1 MLGAIKC
8 DTHRKDRIYMNEMTS
23 SVYDNRELSWL
34 KFNQRVLEEAQDK
47 SVPLFERLRFVSI
60 FSSNLDEFFM
70 VRVGSLYDQLL
81 VAPDKAENKTN
92 MTPDEQLHAITHRVG
107 HLLSIKD
114 YAFTDIMNN
123 LSPFAKRVMPAELSG
138 DDEQFMRL
146 YFEHEIMP
154 LLSPGIIDKNH
165 PFPFLKNRVMYI
177 GALLRKKSDE
187 AKKKQLLG
195 IVTAEIGT
203 GFPRLLFLPGN
214 DLRFILTED
223 IILHYIT
230 NVFPNYTVENR
241 CVFRITR
248 NADIDANEGL
258 YDHDMDFRAVM
269 ETLCKKR
276 KKLTPV
282 RAEFSYDAS
291 HILISRML
299 SYLELDESYS
309 FRQSC
314 PLDMDFLSEL
324 EKKIESFDELFYN
337 PVTPQPSTMINP
349 YESMF
354 TQLSKRDILLSYP
367 YNRFK
372 GFMRLLSE
380 AADDPYVTSIKI
392 TLYRVARDSEIVSA
406 LIRAAENGK
415 QVLALVELRARFDEE
430 NNIGWSK
437 KMEEAGVKIIYGLDG
452 LKVHSKLMLIT
463 RKTGN
468 GLRHFT
474 QIGTGNYNERTSKLY
489 TDLTIMTADR
499 SIGADASMVFNALSL
514 GTTVE
519 SAHSLLVAPKCLKT
533 HIVEMIDNEII
544 YGENGYIGLKLN
556 SLTDKDIID
565 KLIEA
570 SCKGVK
576 IELLIRGICCLI
588 AGVEGKTDNVTVHS
602 IVGRFLEH
610 SRIYIFGKDER
621 RKVFISSA
629 DFMTRN
635 TERRV
640 EVAVPLKDSRIAD
653 TVATMFDDM
662 FRDNV
667 KTRIQHSDGVYRK
680 VKRSKNDEPFEI
692 HRVFY
697 ERAYKEGEEAE
708 KLYKAPKKSLLQKIK
723 DMFIK

>member
-1 MLGAIKC
+1 MEEI
-8 DTHRKDRIYMNEMTS
+8 NS
-23 SVYDNRELSWL
+23 NVYDNRELSWL
-34 KFNQRVLEEAQDK
+34 KFNERVLEEAQDK
-47 SVPLFERLRFVSI
+47 DVPLFERLRFVSI

-70 VRVGSLYDQLL
+70 VRVGSLYDQTL

-92 MTPDEQLHAITHRVG
+92 MTPEEQLSEIAHRVG
-107 HLLSIKD
+107 HLLSVKD
-114 YAFTDIMNN
+114 YAFIDIVNN
-123 LSPFAKRVMPAELSG
+123 LESVAKRVKPSDLHG
-138 DDEQFMRL
+138 DDKLFMRL
-146 YFEHEIMP
+146 YFEREVMP

-177 GALLRKKSDE
+177 GALLRKKSEDV
-187 AKKKQLLG
+187 KKKQLLG
-195 IVTAEIGT
+195 IVTAEFGT
-203 GFPRLLFLPGN
+203 SLPRLLFLPGEEI
-214 DLRFILTED
+214 RFMLVEDMILYFIE
-223 IILHYIT
+223 
-230 NVFPNYTVENR
+230 NVFPNYYVESR

-269 ETLCKKR
+269 EELCKKR

-291 HILISRML
+291 HELVSRML
-299 SYLELDESYS
+299 KYLELDEKYS

-324 EKKIESFDELFYN
+324 EHKLEKHSELFYT
-337 PVTPQPSTMINP
+337 PVTPQPSPAINP

-354 TQLSKRDILLSYP
+354 TQISRKDILLSYP
-367 YNRFK
+367 YNKFK
-372 GFMRLLSE
+372 GYMRLLSE

-437 KMEEAGVKIIYGLDG
+437 KMEEAGVKIIYGLEG

-468 GLRHFT
+468 SLKYFT

-489 TDLTIMTADR
+489 TDFTLMTADR

-519 SAHSLLVAPKCLKT
+519 STNSLLVAPKCLKS
-533 HIVEMIDNEII
+533 HVVEMIDNEII

-570 SCKGVK
+570 SGRGVK

-588 AGVEGKTDNVTVHS
+588 AGVEGKTDNITVHS

-610 SRIYIFGKDER
+610 SRIYIFGKEER
-621 RKVFISSA
+621 RRIFISSA

-640 EVAVPLKDSRIAD
+640 EVAVPIKDSQIAD
-653 TVATMFDDM
+653 TVSGIFDDM
-662 FRDNV
+662 FKDNV
-667 KTRIQHSDGVYRK
+667 KTRIQYSDGIYRK
-680 VKRSKNDEPFEI
+680 VKRSNDEEPFEV
-692 HRVFY
+692 HKVFY
-697 ERAYKEGEEAE
+697 ERAYKEAEAIDR
-708 KLYKAPKKSLLQKIK
+708 LYKAPKKTFLQKLK
-723 DMFIK
+723 EKFAK

>member
-1 MLGAIKC
+1 MEAISK
-8 DTHRKDRIYMNEMTS
+8 
-23 SVYDNRELSWL
+23 VYDNRELSWL
-34 KFNQRVLEEAQDK
+34 KFNERVLEEAQDE

-70 VRVGSLYDQLL
+70 VRVGSLYDQML

-92 MTPDEQLHAITHRVG
+92 MTPEEQLSEIARRVS
-107 HLLSIKD
+107 HLLSLKD
-114 YAFTDIMNN
+114 QAFTAIMNS
-123 LSPFAKRVMPAELSG
+123 LGDLATRVMPSDLQG
-138 DDEQFMRL
+138 DDRLFMSL
-146 YFEHEIMP
+146 FFEREVMP
-154 LLSPGIIDKNH
+154 MLSPGIIDKNH
-165 PFPFLKNRVMYI
+165 PFPFLKNKQMYI
-177 GALLRKKSDE
+177 GALLRKKSEDV
-187 AKKKQLLG
+187 KKKQIIG
-195 IVTAEIGT
+195 IVTTEFGANM
-203 GFPRLLFLPGN
+203 PRLLFLPGEK
-214 DLRFILTED
+214 LRFVLVED
-223 IILHYIT
+223 IILHYIENIFT
-230 NVFPNYTVENR
+230 NYYVESR

-269 ETLCKKR
+269 EELCKKR

-282 RAEFSYDAS
+282 RAEFSFEAS
-291 HILISRML
+291 YELVKRML
-299 SYLELDESYS
+299 SYLELDEKYS

-324 EKKIESFDELFYN
+324 ENKVSGHKELFYE
-337 PVTPQPSTMINP
+337 PVTPQYSPMINHG
-349 YESMF
+349 ESMF
-354 TQLSKRDILLSYP
+354 AQLSRKDILLSYP
-367 YNRFK
+367 YNKFK
-372 GFMRLLSE
+372 GYMQLLSE

-437 KMEEAGVKIIYGLDG
+437 KMEEAGVKIIYGLEA

-468 GLRHFT
+468 TLKYFT

-489 TDLTIMTADR
+489 TDFTLMTSDR
-499 SIGADASMVFNALSL
+499 SIGADASVVFNALSL

-519 SAHSLLVAPKCLKT
+519 STNCLLVAPRCLKS

-570 SCKGVK
+570 SGRGVK
-576 IELLIRGICCLI
+576 IELLIRGICCLV
-588 AGVEGKTDNVTVHS
+588 AGVEGMTENITVHS

-621 RKVFISSA
+621 RRVFISSA

-653 TVATMFDDM
+653 TVADIFNDM
-662 FRDNV
+662 YKDNV
-667 KTRIQHSDGVYRK
+667 KTRIQDNDGIYRR
-680 VKRSKNDEPFEI
+680 VKRAPDEEPFEV
-692 HRVFY
+692 HKVFY
-697 ERAYKEGEEAE
+697 ERAYKDGEQVQ
-708 KLYKAPKKSLLQKIK
+708 KQSKAQKKSFLQKLK
-723 DMFIK
+723 EKFAK

>member
-1 MLGAIKC
+1 MEAISK
-8 DTHRKDRIYMNEMTS
+8 
-23 SVYDNRELSWL
+23 VYDNRELSWL
-34 KFNQRVLEEAQDK
+34 KFNERVLEEAQDE

-70 VRVGSLYDQLL
+70 VRVGSLYDQML

-92 MTPDEQLHAITHRVG
+92 MTPEEQLSEIARRVS
-107 HLLSIKD
+107 HLLSLKD
-114 YAFTDIMNN
+114 QAFTAIMNN
-123 LSPFAKRVMPAELSG
+123 FSDFATRVMPSDLQG
-138 DDEQFMRL
+138 DDRLFMSL
-146 YFEHEIMP
+146 FFEREVMP
-154 LLSPGIIDKNH
+154 MLSPGVIDKNH
-165 PFPFLKNRVMYI
+165 PFPFLKNKQMYI
-177 GALLRKKSDE
+177 GALLRKKSEDL
-187 AKKKQLLG
+187 KKKQIIG
-195 IVTAEIGT
+195 IVTAEFGANM
-203 GFPRLLFLPGN
+203 PRILFLPGEK
-214 DLRFILTED
+214 LRFVLVED
-223 IILHYIT
+223 IILHYIENIFT
-230 NVFPNYTVENR
+230 NYYVESR

-258 YDHDMDFRAVM
+258 YDQDMDFRAVM
-269 ETLCKKR
+269 EELCKKR

-282 RAEFSYDAS
+282 RAEFSYEAS
-291 HILISRML
+291 YELVKRIL
-299 SYLELDESYS
+299 SYLELDEKYS

-324 EKKIESFDELFYN
+324 EDKVSGHKELFYE
-337 PVTPQPSTMINP
+337 PVTPQYSPMINP
-349 YESMF
+349 GESMF
-354 TQLSKRDILLSYP
+354 AQLSRKDILLSYP
-367 YNRFK
+367 YNKFK
-372 GFMRLLSE
+372 GYMQLLSE

-437 KMEEAGVKIIYGLDG
+437 KMEEAGVKIIYGLEA

-468 GLRHFT
+468 TLKYFT

-489 TDLTIMTADR
+489 TDFTLMTSDR
-499 SIGADASMVFNALSL
+499 SIGADASVVFNALSL

-519 SAHSLLVAPKCLKT
+519 STNCLLVAPRCLKS

-544 YGENGYIGLKLN
+544 YGEKGYIGLKLN

-570 SCKGVK
+570 SGRGVK
-576 IELLIRGICCLI
+576 IELLIRGICCLV
-588 AGVEGKTDNVTVHS
+588 AGVEGVTDNITVHS

-610 SRIYIFGKDER
+610 SRIYIFGKEER
-621 RKVFISSA
+621 RRVFISSA

-653 TVATMFDDM
+653 TVAGIFDDM
-662 FRDNV
+662 YKDNV
-667 KTRIQHSDGVYRK
+667 KTRIQDNDGIYRR
-680 VKRSKNDEPFEI
+680 VKRLPDEEPFEV
-692 HRVFY
+692 HKVFY
-697 ERAYKEGEEAE
+697 ERAYKEGEQVQ
-708 KLYKAPKKSLLQKIK
+708 KQSKAPKKSFLQRLKEK
-723 DMFIK
+723 FAK

>member
-1 MLGAIKC
+1 MESIC
-8 DTHRKDRIYMNEMTS
+8 N
-23 SVYDNRELSWL
+23 VYDNRELSWL
-34 KFNQRVLEEAQDK
+34 KFNERVLEEAQDET
-47 SVPLFERLRFVSI
+47 VPLFERLRFVSI

-70 VRVGSLYDQLL
+70 VRVGSLYDQML
-81 VAPDKAENKTN
+81 VTPDKAENKTN
-92 MTPDEQLHAITHRVG
+92 MTPAEQLDKIAYRVS
-107 HLLSIKD
+107 HMLSFKD
-114 YAFTDIMNN
+114 SAFTAIMNS
-123 LSPFAKRVMPAELSG
+123 LSDVAQRVMPSDLNG
-138 DDEQFMRL
+138 DDRIFMSL
-146 YFEHEIMP
+146 YFEREVMP
-154 LLSPGIIDKNH
+154 MLSPGIIDKNH
-165 PFPFLKNRVMYI
+165 PFPFLKNKVTYI
-177 GALLRKKSDE
+177 GTLLRKKSEDV
-187 AKKKQLLG
+187 KKKQMIG
-195 IVTAEIGT
+195 IVTAEFGANM
-203 GFPRLLFLPGN
+203 PRLLFLPGEK
-214 DLRFILTED
+214 LRFILVED
-223 IILHYIT
+223 IILHYIED
-230 NVFPNYTVENR
+230 VFPNYYVESR

-258 YDHDMDFRAVM
+258 YDQDMDFRAVM
-269 ETLCKKR
+269 EELCKKR

-291 HILISRML
+291 YELVKKILG
-299 SYLELDESYS
+299 YLELDEKYS

-324 EKKIESFDELFYN
+324 ENKVKARKELFYE
-337 PVTPQPSTMINP
+337 PVTPQQSPMINP

-354 TQLSKRDILLSYP
+354 TQLSRKDILLSYP
-367 YNRFK
+367 YNKFK
-372 GFMRLLSE
+372 GYMQLLSE

-437 KMEEAGVKIIYGLDG
+437 KMEEAGVKVIYGLEA

-468 GLRHFT
+468 TLKYYT

-489 TDLTIMTADR
+489 TDFTLMTSDR
-499 SIGADASMVFNALSL
+499 SIGADASVVFNALSL

-519 SAHSLLVAPKCLKT
+519 STNCLLVAPRCLKS

-570 SCKGVK
+570 SCRGVK
-576 IELLIRGICCLI
+576 VELLIRGICCLV
-588 AGVEGKTDNVTVHS
+588 AGVEGATENITVHS

-621 RKVFISSA
+621 RRVFISSA

-640 EVAVPLKDSRIAD
+640 EVAVPLKDSAIAD
-653 TVATMFDDM
+653 TVTGIFDDM
-662 FRDNV
+662 YKDNV
-667 KTRIQHSDGVYRK
+667 KTRIQDNDGIYRK
-680 VKRSKNDEPFEI
+680 VKRAPDEEPFEV
-692 HRVFY
+692 HKVFY
-697 ERAYKEGEEAE
+697 ERAYKDGEQAQ
-708 KLYKAPKKSLLQKIK
+708 KLYKAPKKSFFEKLKEK
-723 DMFIK
+723 FAK

>member
-1 MLGAIKC
+1 METIS
-8 DTHRKDRIYMNEMTS
+8 N
-23 SVYDNRELSWL
+23 VYDNRELSWL
-34 KFNQRVLEEAQDK
+34 KFNERVLEEAQDEA
-47 SVPLFERLRFVSI
+47 VPLFERLRFVSI

-70 VRVGSLYDQLL
+70 VRVGSLYDQML
-81 VAPDKAENKTN
+81 VTPDKAENKTN
-92 MTPDEQLHAITHRVG
+92 MTPEEQLTEIAHRVS
-107 HLLSIKD
+107 HLLSLKD
-114 YAFTDIMNN
+114 QAFTNIMN
-123 LSPFAKRVMPAELSG
+123 SFGDFATRVMPSDLQG
-138 DDEQFMRL
+138 DDRLFMSL
-146 YFEHEIMP
+146 YFEREVMP
-154 LLSPGIIDKNH
+154 MLSPGIIDKNH
-165 PFPFLKNRVMYI
+165 PFPFLKNKLMYI
-177 GALLRKKSDE
+177 GTLLRKKSED
-187 AKKKQLLG
+187 AKKKQMVG
-195 IVTAEIGT
+195 IVSAEFGANM
-203 GFPRLLFLPGN
+203 PRLLFLPGEK
-214 DLRFILTED
+214 LRFILVED
-223 IILHYIT
+223 IILHYIED
-230 NVFPNYTVENR
+230 VFPNYYVESR

-258 YDHDMDFRAVM
+258 YDQDMDFRAVM
-269 ETLCKKR
+269 EELCRKR

-291 HILISRML
+291 YELVKKILG
-299 SYLELDESYS
+299 YLELDDKYS

-314 PLDMDFLSEL
+314 PLDMDFVSEL
-324 EKKIESFDELFYN
+324 ENKVSDHKELFYE
-337 PVTPQPSTMINP
+337 PVTPQQSPAINP

-354 TQLSKRDILLSYP
+354 AQLSRKDILLSYP
-367 YNRFK
+367 YNKFK
-372 GFMRLLSE
+372 GYMQLLSE

-468 GLRHFT
+468 TLKYYT

-489 TDLTIMTADR
+489 TDFSLMTSDR
-499 SIGADASMVFNALSL
+499 SIGADASVVFNALSL

-519 SAHSLLVAPKCLKT
+519 STNCLLVAPRCLKS

-570 SCKGVK
+570 SGRGVK
-576 IELLIRGICCLI
+576 IQLLIRGICCLI
-588 AGVEGKTDNVTVHS
+588 AGVEGKTDNITVHS

-621 RKVFISSA
+621 RRVFISSA

-653 TVATMFDDM
+653 TITTTFDEM

-667 KTRIQHSDGVYRK
+667 KTRVQDNDGIYRR
-680 VKRSKNDEPFEI
+680 VKRTPDEEPFEV
-692 HRVFY
+692 HKVFY
-697 ERAYKEGEEAE
+697 KRAYEDGEQAQ
-708 KLYKAPKKSLLQKIK
+708 KLYKAPKKSFFERLK
-723 DMFIK
+723 DKFAK